1 MLLHT
6 KNARQISRNK
16 LLTST
21 LLASTALAFVTT
33 MASAE
38 SIPVG
43 NTSSV
48 ISQTRSGTNT
58 NSVNIQKLDDQ
69 NFLLNAD
76 GNFVQ
81 DAATGNN
88 TLKLFIKNTAKT
100 IIDTNLIYATQLGGV
115 VSTITVDGGKN
126 TVTLA
131 SIGGYL
137 SEVEN
142 TIKIVG
148 DGNTFTLGSNAVVGE
163 EAFADSTFDIEGSN
177 NAIVLTTDAFSE
189 MWLTMVGSGDSV
201 TITQDNTEGGNAG
214 ILDLNYVDANIASTV
229 VAYDSAAALNNV
241 VTITQLG
248 LDNELD
254 FDLVGD
260 GNTVDITQSNVYDAN
275 TANNLTVNLKDS
287 NADLDV
293 EVYGGGTNAIIAA
306 GSKNIVTLDSDT
318 EFSNVSLTNAEAYIE
333 VYGNDNTVKASNF
346 DKVRVLVADEF
357 AEPSDNTNNAITI
370 IGNANVELFGSDN
383 DISFTNAFDY
393 DKNQLLR
400 IGSNNVSSS
409 NNEMTLVNAR
419 ISLGSADQPS
429 YDFSVDGYGNTTNG
443 ASSSFTTN
451 DVRDVQI
458 SLNGD
463 YNKLYGALTAFN
475 YVSVDLD
482 GSGNSLNL
490 SGMGAGLQ
498 ELQVKVTGDNNQMTS
513 IGESA
518 EINSRTYS
526 ATLEG
531 HENAFSYTLGADSFT
546 HHVRGDA
553 FAGTVVASLSGGYVG
568 TITNVGAGSSY
579 LSSSGS
585 EVIIASGCTYQVD
598 CVGTF

>member
-163 EAFADSTFDIEGSN
+163 EAFADSTFDMEGSN

-393 DKNQLLR
+393 DKNQTLR
-400 IGSNNVSSS
+400 IGVDYVSSS
-409 NNEMTLVNAR
+409 NNEMTLVNAATY
-419 ISLGSADQPS
+419 LGSADQTS

-443 ASSSFTTN
+443 ASFTTN

-463 YNKLYGALTAFN
+463 DNKLYGALTAFN

-513 IGESA
+513 IGEST

-531 HENAFSYTLGADSFT
+531 HQNAFSYTLGADSFT

>member
-6 KNARQISRNK
+6 KNSQQISRNK

-33 MASAE
+33 MASAQ
-38 SIPVG
+38 S

-48 ISQTRSGTNT
+48 ISQTRSGTYT
-58 NSVNIQKLDDQ
+58 NSVDIQKLDDQ
-69 NFLLNAD
+69 NFSLNAEGD
-76 GNFVQ
+76 FVQ

-88 TLKLFIKNTAKT
+88 TLNLVIKNSAKT
-100 IIDTNLIYATQLGGV
+100 VTDTNLIYATQLGGV
-115 VSTITVDGGKN
+115 VSTITVDGGANK
-126 TVTLA
+126 VTLA

-142 TIKIVG
+142 IIKIVG

-189 MWLTMVGSGDSV
+189 MWLTMLGSGDSV
-201 TITQDNTEGGNAG
+201 TITQDNTAGGKAG
-214 ILDLNYVDANIASTV
+214 TLDFNLIDANIASTV

-248 LDNELD
+248 LDNKLD

-260 GNTVDITQSNVYDAN
+260 GNTVNITQSNVYDASN
-275 TANNLTVNLKDS
+275 ANNLTVNLRDS
-287 NADLDV
+287 DADLDV
-293 EVYGGGTNAIIAA
+293 EVYGVGTNAIIAS

-318 EFSNVSLTNAEAYIE
+318 EFTSVIADNAEAYIE
-333 VYGNDNTVKASNF
+333 VYGNDNTITASNF
-346 DKVRVLVADEF
+346 DKVRVLVADEN
-357 AEPSDNTNNAITI
+357 ELQSDNTDNAITI
-370 IGNANVELFGSDN
+370 IGNANVEMLGSFN
-383 DISFTNAFDY
+383 DISFTNDFDY
-393 DKNQLLR
+393 DINQTLR
-400 IGSNNVSSS
+400 IGVDYVSSS
-409 NNEMTLVNAR
+409 NNEMTLVNAA
-419 ISLGSADQPS
+419 IAFGSADQTS
-429 YDFSVDGYGNTTNG
+429 YDFSVDGYRNTTNG
-443 ASSSFTTN
+443 ASFTTN
-451 DVRDVQI
+451 DVKEVGI

-463 YNKLYGALTAFN
+463 DNKLYGALTAFD

-490 SGMGAGLQ
+490 SGKGAGLQ
-498 ELQVKVTGDNNQMTS
+498 ELQVKVTGDENQMTTT
-513 IGESA
+513 GEST

-531 HENAFSYTLGADSFT
+531 HQNAFSYTLGDDSFT

-553 FAGTVVASLSGGYVG
+553 FAGSVVASLSGGYVG
-568 TITNVGAGSSY
+568 TITNVGTGSSV

-585 EVIIASGCTYQVD
+585 EVIIASGCTYRVD

>member
-38 SIPVG
+38 SIPAG

-48 ISQTRSGTNT
+48 ISQTRSGAYT
-58 NSVNIQKLDDQ
+58 NSVDIQKQDDQ
-69 NFLLNAD
+69 NFSLNAE

-88 TLKLFIKNTAKT
+88 TLNLVIKNSAKT
-100 IIDTNLIYATQLGGV
+100 VTDTNLIYATQLGGV
-115 VSTITVDGGKN
+115 VSTITVDGGAN

-163 EAFADSTFDIEGSN
+163 EAFADSTFDIVGSN
-177 NAIVLTTDAFSE
+177 NAIVLTTDAFSQ
-189 MWLTMVGSGDSV
+189 MWLTMLGSGDSV
-201 TITQDNTEGGNAG
+201 TITQDNTAGGQAG
-214 ILDLNYVDANIASTV
+214 TLDFNLIDANIASTV
-229 VAYDSAAALNNV
+229 VDYDSAAALNNV

-254 FDLVGD
+254 FDLLGD
-260 GNTVDITQSNVYDAN
+260 KNTVNITQSNVAN
-275 TANNLTVNLKDS
+275 SVNANNLTVNLTDS

-306 GSKNIVTLDSDT
+306 GSENIVTLDSDT
-318 EFSNVSLTNAEAYIE
+318 EFSSVIADNAEAYIE
-333 VYGNDNTVKASNF
+333 VYGDNNSVTASNF

-357 AEPSDNTNNAITI
+357 EVRSDNTDNAITI
-370 IGNANVELFGSDN
+370 IGNANVELLGSYN
-383 DISFTNAFDY
+383 DISFTNDFDY
-393 DKNQLLR
+393 DKNQTLF
-400 IGSNNVSSS
+400 IGVDYVSSS
-409 NNEMTLVNAR
+409 NNEMTLVNAA
-419 ISLGSADQPS
+419 IAFGSADQTS

-443 ASSSFTTN
+443 ESFTTN
-451 DVRDVQI
+451 DAKEVDI

-463 YNKLYGALTAFN
+463 YNKLYGALTAFD

-490 SGMGAGLQ
+490 SGKGAGLQ
-498 ELQVKVTGDNNQMTS
+498 ELQVKVTGDDNQMTTT
-513 IGESA
+513 GEST

-531 HENAFSYTLGADSFT
+531 SHNAFSYTLGDDSFT
-546 HHVRGDA
+546 HHVRGDD

-568 TITNVGAGSSY
+568 TITNVGTGSSV

-585 EVIIASGCTYQVD
+585 EVIIASGCEYGST

>member
-38 SIPVG
+38 G

-48 ISQTRSGTNT
+48 ISQTGSGTYT
-58 NSVNIQKLDDQ
+58 NSIAIQKLDDQ
-69 NFLLNAD
+69 NFSLNAD
-76 GNFVQ
+76 GDVVQ
-81 DAATGNN
+81 DATSGNN
-88 TLKLFIKNTAKT
+88 TLSLVIKNSARIVT
-100 IIDTNLIYATQLGGV
+100 DTNLIYATQLGGV
-115 VSTITVDGGKN
+115 VSTITVDGGAN

-163 EAFADSTFDIEGSN
+163 EAFADSTFDVEGSN
-177 NAIVLTTDAFSE
+177 NVIVLTTDAFSA

-201 TITQDNTEGGNAG
+201 TITQDNTEGGKAG
-214 ILDLNYVDANIASTV
+214 ISDFNYVDANIASTV

-254 FDLVGD
+254 FDLLGD
-260 GNTVDITQSNVYDAN
+260 KNTVNITQSNVAN
-275 TANNLTVNLKDS
+275 SVNANNLTVDLTDS

-333 VYGNDNTVKASNF
+333 VYGNDNIVTASNF

-383 DISFTNAFDY
+383 DISFTNDFDY
-393 DKNQLLR
+393 DKNQTLF
-400 IGSNNVSSS
+400 IGVDYFSSS
-409 NNEMTLVNAR
+409 NNEMTLVNAA
-419 ISLGSADQPS
+419 IAFGSADQTS

-443 ASSSFTTN
+443 ASFTTN

-463 YNKLYGALTAFN
+463 DNKLYGTLTAFE
-475 YVSVDLD
+475 YVSVDLA

-498 ELQVKVTGDNNQMTS
+498 ELQVKVTGDKNKMTS
-513 IGESA
+513 IGEST

-531 HENAFSYTLGADSFT
+531 DQNAFSYTLGDDSFT

-553 FAGTVVASLSGGYVG
+553 FAGTVVASANGGYVG
-568 TITNVGAGSSY
+568 TITNVGTGSSV

-585 EVIIASGCTYQVD
+585 KVIIASGCEYGST

>member
-38 SIPVG
+38 SIPAG

-48 ISQTRSGTNT
+48 ISQTRSGIFT
-58 NSVNIQKLDDQ
+58 NSVDIEKQDDQ
-69 NFLLNAD
+69 DFSLNAE

-88 TLKLFIKNTAKT
+88 TLNLVIKNSAKT
-100 IIDTNLIYATQLGGV
+100 VTDTNLIYATQLGGV
-115 VSTITVDGGKN
+115 VSTITVDGGAN

-137 SEVEN
+137 SEVKN

-148 DGNTFTLGSNAVVGE
+148 DGNTFTLGSNALVDE
-163 EAFADSTFDIEGSN
+163 EAFADSTFDIVGSN
-177 NAIVLTTDAFSE
+177 NAIVLTTDAFSQ
-189 MWLTMVGSGDSV
+189 MWLTMLGSGDSV
-201 TITQDNTEGGNAG
+201 TITQDNTAGGQAG
-214 ILDLNYVDANIASTV
+214 TLDSNLIDANIASSV
-229 VAYDSAAALNNV
+229 VEYDSAAALNNV

-254 FDLVGD
+254 FDLLGD
-260 GNTVDITQSNVYDAN
+260 KNTVNITQSNVAN
-275 TANNLTVNLKDS
+275 SVNANNLTVDLTDS

-306 GSKNIVTLDSDT
+306 GSENIVTLDSDT
-318 EFSNVSLTNAEAYIE
+318 EFSSVIADNAEAYIE
-333 VYGNDNTVKASNF
+333 VYGDNNSVTASNF
-346 DKVRVLVADEF
+346 DKVRVLVADED
-357 AEPSDNTNNAITI
+357 EVRSDNTDNAITI
-370 IGNANVELFGSDN
+370 IGNANVELLGSYN
-383 DISFTNAFDY
+383 DISFTNDFDY
-393 DKNQLLR
+393 DKNQTLF
-400 IGSNNVSSS
+400 IGVDYFSSS
-409 NNEMTLVNAR
+409 NNEMTLVNAA
-419 ISLGSADQPS
+419 IAFGSADQTS

-443 ASSSFTTN
+443 ESFTTN
-451 DVRDVQI
+451 DAKEVDV
-458 SLNGD
+458 SLKGD
-463 YNKLYGALTAFN
+463 YNKLYGALTAFD
-475 YVSVDLD
+475 YVSVYLD

-490 SGMGAGLQ
+490 SGKGARLQ
-498 ELQVKVTGDNNQMTS
+498 ELQVRVTGDDNQMTTT
-513 IGESA
+513 GEST

-531 HENAFSYTLGADSFT
+531 SWNAFSYTLGDDSFT
-546 HHVRGDA
+546 HHVRGDD

-568 TITNVGAGSSY
+568 TITNVGTGSSV

-585 EVIIASGCTYQVD
+585 EVIIASGCEYGSS